1 MLATLFERGMPVPEV
16 GFELAGDRGAVIAEA
31 ELAWPDRRIA
41 ILLRDREAPAAAF
54 AAAGWR
60 VFDSDDDTLCE
71 AIADALAGEGR

>member
-41 ILLRDREAPAAAF
+41 ILLPVQGGSAAAF
-54 AAAGWR
+54 AGAGWR

-71 AIADALAGEGR
+71 AIAGALAGEGR